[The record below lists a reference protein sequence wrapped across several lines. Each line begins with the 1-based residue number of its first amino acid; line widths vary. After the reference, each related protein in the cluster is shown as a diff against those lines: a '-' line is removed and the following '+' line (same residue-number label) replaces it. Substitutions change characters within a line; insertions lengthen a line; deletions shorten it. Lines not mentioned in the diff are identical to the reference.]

1 MGRENRQAC
10 PYTASKSAD
19 LSRKLSWNR
28 NSRYHWRRSSGD
40 IWPWC
45 VRVCGLWMKIKLFC
59 GSMACL
65 SVCWRFISRWDLE
78 RHGIYMM
85 SQLTTLLYFEAFD
98 GDSPKKKNLAKMQIF
113 TQKTEGST
121 LGDSQASQN
130 KTMKFF
136 FVYYGNLDFFW
147 QLLPTSCIVGVWFWP
162 MKLQQTLSLLV
173 DLNLNP
179 LVWSVVMQIKLQPL
193 VWNWRE
199 SFSQPIETVER
210 LNQLAVL
217 WFMH

>member
-1 MGRENRQAC
+1 M
-10 PYTASKSAD
+10 YTQNLVLFTQEIMYGESFTSFSNFKGLLKHRKNAGLFIHCGVVAKSIQTIAIS
-19 LSRKLSWNR
+19 L
-28 NSRYHWRRSSGD
+28 
-40 IWPWC
+40 
-45 VRVCGLWMKIKLFC
+45 LF
-59 GSMACL
+59 L
-65 SVCWRFISRWDLE
+65 
-78 RHGIYMM
+78 
-85 SQLTTLLYFEAFD
+85 Q
-98 GDSPKKKNLAKMQIF
+98 KMQIF

-147 QLLPTSCIVGVWFWP
+147 QFLPTSCIVGVWFWP

>member
-1 MGRENRQAC
+1 M
-10 PYTASKSAD
+10 YT
-19 LSRKLSWNR
+19 
-28 NSRYHWRRSSGD
+28 
-40 IWPWC
+40 
-45 VRVCGLWMKIKLFC
+45 
-59 GSMACL
+59 
-65 SVCWRFISRWDLE
+65 
-78 RHGIYMM
+78 
-85 SQLTTLLYFEAFD
+85 Q
-98 GDSPKKKNLAKMQIF
+98 NLVLF
-113 TQKTEGST
+113 TQEIMYGESITSFSNFKGLLKHRKNAGLFIHCGVVAKSIQTIAISLLFLQKCRFLHKKRKGQLWGILRPPRTKLWS
-121 LGDSQASQN
+121 
-130 KTMKFF
+130 FF

>member
-10 PYTASKSAD
+10 PYTAFKSAD
-19 LSRKLSWNR
+19 LSRKLSSNR
-28 NSRYHWRRSSGD
+28 NSRYHWCRSSGD

-98 GDSPKKKNLAKMQIF
+98 GDSPKKKKKNCAQQVLTLQFEELQRLVEMWSVQLENVQRLFQKRRIKGWNLWGWK
-113 TQKTEGST
+113 S
-121 LGDSQASQN
+121 
-130 KTMKFF
+130 
-136 FVYYGNLDFFW
+136 
-147 QLLPTSCIVGVWFWP
+147 
-162 MKLQQTLSLLV
+162 LSLQGTMNYSWRIS
-173 DLNLNP
+173 NL
-179 LVWSVVMQIKLQPL
+179 L
-193 VWNWRE
+193 
-199 SFSQPIETVER
+199 FT
-210 LNQLAVL
+210 
-217 WFMH
+217 

>member
-1 MGRENRQAC
+1 M
-10 PYTASKSAD
+10 YT
-19 LSRKLSWNR
+19 
-28 NSRYHWRRSSGD
+28 
-40 IWPWC
+40 
-45 VRVCGLWMKIKLFC
+45 
-59 GSMACL
+59 
-65 SVCWRFISRWDLE
+65 E
-78 RHGIYMM
+78 
-85 SQLTTLLYFEAFD
+85 
-98 GDSPKKKNLAKMQIF
+98 NLALC
-113 TQKTEGST
+113 TQEIMYGESLTSFSNFKGLLKHRKKLVCLFIVVWLLRAFKLLRFLSFSCKNADFYTKTEGST

-179 LVWSVVMQIKLQPL
+179 LVWSLVMQIKLQQL

>member
-98 GDSPKKKNLAKMQIF
+98 GDSPKNCLRVR
-113 TQKTEGST
+113 ST
-121 LGDSQASQN
+121 LMSAFS
-130 KTMKFF
+130 K
-136 FVYYGNLDFFW
+136 
-147 QLLPTSCIVGVWFWP
+147 
-162 MKLQQTLSLLV
+162 SLNAFGILV
-173 DLNLNP
+173 DLQNCPVACNDAGILPYYHIKYWTQQSANNCCNLF
-179 LVWSVVMQIKLQPL
+179 LQI
-193 VWNWRE
+193 
-199 SFSQPIETVER
+199 
-210 LNQLAVL
+210 
-217 WFMH
+217 FMGGG

>member
-1 MGRENRQAC
+1 MCTQEIMYGESITSFSNFKVLLNHRKMLVCLFIVVWLLRAFKLLRFPSFFCKNADFYTKNGRVNFGGF
-10 PYTASKSAD
+10 
-19 LSRKLSWNR
+19 
-28 NSRYHWRRSSGD
+28 SGL
-40 IWPWC
+40 P
-45 VRVCGLWMKIKLFC
+45 
-59 GSMACL
+59 
-65 SVCWRFISRWDLE
+65 E
-78 RHGIYMM
+78 
-85 SQLTTLLYFEAFD
+85 
-98 GDSPKKKNLAKMQIF
+98 
-113 TQKTEGST
+113 
-121 LGDSQASQN
+121 QN
-130 KTMKFF
+130 YEVF

-179 LVWSVVMQIKLQPL
+179 LVWSVVMQIKRFTFQPL

-217 WFMH
+217 WFMHY

>member
-1 MGRENRQAC
+1 MYTENLVLCTQEIV
-10 PYTASKSAD
+10 YGESITSFSNLKG
-19 LSRKLSWNR
+19 LLNHRKNTGLFIYS
-28 NSRYHWRRSSGD
+28 YAL
-40 IWPWC
+40 WC
-45 VRVCGLWMKIKLFC
+45 GCYEHSNYCDFPP
-59 GSMACL
+59 
-65 SVCWRFISRWDLE
+65 F
-78 RHGIYMM
+78 
-85 SQLTTLLYFEAFD
+85 
-98 GDSPKKKNLAKMQIF
+98 LAKMQIF

-199 SFSQPIETVER
+199 SFSQPIETVQR